1 MYGAHVLQRLLGDTD
16 IDVVGIVRSTR
27 VLQPDYGWWRGAVA
41 QLGRSGPAY
50 TLYLG
55 CAAML
60 PDLVGSWT
68 RVPSI
73 AVSARRHKIPL
84 LATRDLNDAVGCR
97 FISDRRPDLL
107 LSAFFNQRIGEAVCA
122 IPTAGAVNI
131 HPSLLPD
138 FRGVD
143 PVFHTRLQGSPRF
156 GVTVHRITAEFD
168 TGPVLVQ
175 DEVAIDSQK
184 SLLAATWMLFEQ
196 GAACLL
202 AQLPAILHGAAGE
215 AQRAGGSYDSWP
227 TSQQVAAFKR
237 GGARLVRF
245 ADWRLFFGPEGSR

>member
-1 MYGAHVLQRLLGDTD
+1 
-16 IDVVGIVRSTR
+16 
-27 VLQPDYGWWRGAVA
+27 
-41 QLGRSGPAY
+41 
-50 TLYLG
+50 
-55 CAAML
+55 L

-68 RVPSI
+68 RIPSI
-73 AVSARRHKIPL
+73 AVSARRHKIPI

-97 FISDRRPDLL
+97 FISDLRPDLL
-107 LSAFFNQRIGEAVCA
+107 LSAFFNQRIGKAVCA

-143 PVFHTRLQGSPRF
+143 PVFHTRLQGSLRF

-168 TGPVLVQ
+168 AGPVLVQ
-175 DEVAIDSQK
+175 DEVAIDSHK

-196 GAACLL
+196 GAGCFL
-202 AQLPAILHGAAGE
+202 AQLPAILRGVAG
-215 AQRAGGSYDSWP
+215 QVQKPGGSYDSWP

-245 ADWRLFFGPEGSR
+245 ADWRLFFGPERDR